1 MNCSP
6 TIAIALLLLS
16 LTAGTVLLY
25 KAQKENLGILFKIVA
40 WFVIVVSFC
49 SMVCCG
55 MRCIF
60 HCCMQKQECNR
71 TEQCEMNSGDCKM
84 GGGECR
90 MGHRGMSERIIILKG
105 EEEGECEMMG
115 KGCCKDKMECKEG
128 KEGCEEGKMECD
140 KKGGEHACAMGGE
153 KKCDM
158 KGMKKDSVVKK
169 K

>member
-16 LTAGTVLLY
+16 LTAGAWLLY
-25 KAQKENLGILFKIVA
+25 KTQKETLGTFFKVVA

-49 SMVCCG
+49 SMICCG

-60 HCCMQKQECNR
+60 HCCKEKNECGKEQECGMR
-71 TEQCEMNSGDCKM
+71 
-84 GGGECR
+84 GEERGYEHCR
-90 MGHRGMSERIIILKG
+90 MGHRGMSERVIILRG
-105 EEEGECEMMG
+105 DEDGECEEMMHR
-115 KGCCKDKMECKEG
+115 GCCKEKMECKEG
-128 KEGCEEGKMECD
+128 KEECEEGKMDCS
-140 KKGGEHACAMGGE
+140 KMGSMHDCKMGE